1 MTCLVLPVSNADSE
15 RTFSIVK
22 KIQTD
27 FWSELS
33 VDTINSLLT
42 TKQNQNVTCDD
53 YEPTDNV
60 LKVAKSAT
68 LAYNRE
74 HASSVTEKV
83 LKHVQF

>member
-1 MTCLVLPVSNADSE
+1 M
-15 RTFSIVK
+15 VK
-22 KIQTD
+22 KNSKE
-27 FWSELS
+27 FRSELS

-42 TKQNQNVTCDD
+42 TKQKQNVTWVCWLWTY

-83 LKHVQF
+83 L

>member
-15 RTFSIVK
+15 RTCSMVK
-22 KIQTD
+22 KIQTE
-27 FWSELS
+27 FRSELS

-42 TKQNQNVTCDD
+42 TKQNQNVTCVD
-53 YEPTDNV
+53 YAPTDNV

-83 LKHVQF
+83 L